1 MRTVA
6 SVFSGRNRIVIPA
19 AVAATIAAVVV
30 VVVLLVSG
38 GPGAAPDQPPLVV
51 ETPAS
56 PASPA
61 SLSGATRT
69 VESRV
74 ALDSDTVP
82 SEGELP
88 WVVDGLTDL
97 ERNTSESL
105 NVIRRESPD
114 TADGLLR
121 WAWLTD
127 EVTVDEGLVVPL
139 IQDIAMRDDAL
150 AGRVVGL
157 PWLADG
163 VSPQELDILAKLN
176 DIALKDASVA
186 GALVDAPWITGGSGD
201 IAQFTLSV
209 IDDAFTDEDSS
220 LAQRIVDSGALADG
234 ITSEELARLTG
245 SANYYLERLE
255 REYPAT
261 AEILRGHSW
270 VSDGASRRS
279 SGVSPSRGLL
289 AHPVP
294 FQGTSETEFRT
305 LQIMW
310 AIANLDAGLSQR
322 VASLPWVA
330 DGVTGDENL
339 WLGQI
344 YRIGIASLDL
354 AAEIVG
360 LPWVSDDLTEREG
373 DALWGLANLASY
385 KLAFAEILG
394 AQAWFQ
400 DEITDEERA
409 IVVTLNSGC
418 RNDSRCQGL
427 IDGGQVHKDVLALP
441 TGDVNLLVVSPF
453 EMDSRGVDQLFQGM
467 RQAIA
472 AIEEFM
478 GIPWPER
485 DTIVYLEPGFGT
497 QLISRGFW
505 TDTHFVIGGSAGP
518 PYFSRL
524 TLYHELAHYYFHGG
538 LPFWLVEGGADFL
551 DAYVRH
557 KTENSSIPSLFD
569 GVQQSAEQCDS
580 LGARSLHQRSISS
593 PVGYLIKSQCDYVLG
608 ERLLLG
614 LYLGLGHDVVST
626 SMQELHRKMLQYPL
640 SVTEELPY
648 LTFLSN
654 TPSGRRDEFRQI
666 YQDLHGRPA
675 GYVNPDRPALEAL
688 YHATNGDS
696 WADNRNWLR
705 DDGALVEWVG
715 VNVHARN
722 GRVFALDL
730 SDNLLAGP
738 IPPEMGEVAYLQSLR
753 LANNRLTGEVPREL
767 GDLLSLE
774 YLDLLGNQL
783 TGCLPDSLGRA
794 RVFSSLPF
802 CGDQQLAPPTPVPT
816 APPTPV
822 PTRTPTPAPTVP
834 PPPTLRPTPAPP
846 LTGNASGDRAALVA
860 LYHATDGPNWADN
873 SGWLTGAPLDEWH
886 GIDTDSNGRVLGIQL
901 IENSLTGPLP
911 GELGDLSA
919 LRQLDLRNVLYSCTL
934 ERGCEATSP
943 SANRLTGQIPAALG
957 RLTNLEH
964 LNLAMNQLTG
974 EIPSALAG
982 LVNLRLLE
990 LGVNQL
996 TGEIPPWLGSMVNL
1010 QGLHLAANDFSGNVP
1025 VQLGNLSNLTNL
1037 QLGHNRLTGSIPAS
1051 LGKLTGLEY
1060 LLLHDNQL
1068 VGDIP
1073 SELRSLTNLKYLW
1086 LLNNRLTGPIPAWLG
1101 DFSNLEELLL
1111 SDNRLTGSIPMSLGN
1126 LSRVNRLYLPWEQLS
1141 GCIPTALRRLSD
1153 NQLGHPGL
1161 SFCGAAITPES
1172 GKSGNR

>member
-6 SVFSGRNRIVIPA
+6 SVFSGRNKMIISA
-19 AVAATIAAVVV
+19 AVAAVIATVIV
-30 VVVLLVSG
+30 VVVLVVSG
-38 GPGAAPDQPPLVV
+38 GPDTAPNHSPLVA
-51 ETPAS
+51 ETPAP
-56 PASPA
+56 PASRPT
-61 SLSGATRT
+61 LSGATRT
-69 VESRV
+69 ADSGVV
-74 ALDSDTVP
+74 LNSDTVP

-88 WVVDGLTDL
+88 WVADGLTDL
-97 ERNTSESL
+97 ERSTSESL
-105 NVIRRESPD
+105 DVIRLESPD
-114 TADGLLR
+114 TADALLH

-139 IQDIAMRDDAL
+139 IQDLAKQDDAL

-186 GALVDAPWITGGSGD
+186 GALVDASWITGGAGD
-201 IAQFTLSV
+201 IAQFTLFV

-220 LAQRIVDSGALADG
+220 LAQRIVDSGVLADG

-245 SANYYLERLE
+245 SANYYLERLGQ
-255 REYPAT
+255 EYPAT

-270 VSDGASRRS
+270 VSDGTNWRLP
-279 SGVSPSRGLL
+279 GVSPSRGLL
-289 AHPVP
+289 ASPLP
-294 FQGTSETEFRT
+294 FQGPSEIEART

-310 AIANLDAGLSQR
+310 AIANLDAGLSQS

-330 DGVTGDENL
+330 DGASRDENL

-344 YRIGIASLDL
+344 YRIGSASLDL
-354 AAEIVG
+354 ATQVVG
-360 LPWVSDDLTEREG
+360 FPWVSDDLTEREG

-385 KLAFAEILG
+385 NIAFAEILG

-409 IVVTLNSGC
+409 IVVTLNSRC
-418 RNDSRCQGL
+418 RNNSTCQGL
-427 IDGGQVHKDVLALP
+427 IDNGQVHKDVLSLP

-453 EMDSRGVDQLFQGM
+453 EMEGRGLDQLFQGM
-467 RQAIA
+467 RKAIA
-472 AIEEFM
+472 TIEEFM

-485 DTIVYLEPGFGT
+485 DTIVYLDPGFGT

-557 KTENSSIPSLFD
+557 KTENSSLPFLYD
-569 GVQQSAEQCDS
+569 GVQQTAEHCDC
-580 LGARSLHQRSISS
+580 LGAKSLHQRSISS
-593 PVGYLIKSQCDYVLG
+593 PSGYLFKSQCDYILG

-614 LYLGLGHDVVST
+614 LYLDLGHDVVST
-626 SMQELHRKMLQYPL
+626 SMRELHLKILQYPL

-654 TPSGRRDEFRQI
+654 TPSELHDEFRQI
-666 YQDLHGRPA
+666 YQNLHGRPV
-675 GYVNPDRPALEAL
+675 GYVNPDRSALEAL
-688 YHATNGDS
+688 YNATNGDG
-696 WADNRNWLR
+696 WANNRNWLR
-705 DDGALVEWVG
+705 EDGALVEWVG
-715 VNVHARN
+715 VDVHALN

-730 SDNLLAGP
+730 SDNLLAGR
-738 IPPEMGEVAYLQSLR
+738 IPPEMGEVAYLQDLR
-753 LANNRLTGEVPREL
+753 LANNQLTGEVPGEL

-774 YLDLLGNQL
+774 YLNLLGNQL
-783 TGCLPDSLGRA
+783 TGCIPDSLRRA
-794 RVFSSLPF
+794 RVFSFLLF
-802 CGDQQLAPPTPVPT
+802 CGELPLA
-816 APPTPV
+816 
-822 PTRTPTPAPTVP
+822 TPTPAPTVAP
-834 PPPTLRPTPAPP
+834 PPVPTVAPPPTLTATPTPP
-846 LTGNASGDRAALVA
+846 LTGSVAGDRAALVA
-860 LYHATDGPNWADN
+860 LYHATGGPNWANN

-886 GIDTDSNGRVLGIQL
+886 GINTDSNGRVLRIQL
-901 IENSLTGPLP
+901 VENSLTGPLP
-911 GELGDLSA
+911 GELGNLSA
-919 LRQLDLRNVLYSCTL
+919 LRLLDLRNVLYNCTL

-943 SANRLTGQIPAALG
+943 SANRLTG
-957 RLTNLEH
+957 
-964 LNLAMNQLTG
+964 
-974 EIPSALAG
+974 
-982 LVNLRLLE
+982 
-990 LGVNQL
+990 
-996 TGEIPPWLGSMVNL
+996 
-1010 QGLHLAANDFSGNVP
+1010 
-1025 VQLGNLSNLTNL
+1025 
-1037 QLGHNRLTGSIPAS
+1037 SIPAS
-1051 LGKLTGLEY
+1051 LGKLTDLEY

-1073 SELRSLTNLKYLW
+1073 SEIRSLTNLKYLW

-1111 SDNRLTGSIPMSLGN
+1111 SGNQLTGSIPMSLGN
-1126 LSRVNRLYLPWEQLS
+1126 LSKVNRLYLPWEQLS
-1141 GCIPTALRRLSD
+1141 GCIPAALRRLSD
-1153 NQLGHPGL
+1153 NQFGHPGL
-1161 SFCGAAITPES
+1161 PFCGARIAPES